1 MPEDAER
8 PSGREHTAERC
19 DGGTFISRS
28 HAPAWERTLYGTG
41 TMKTKLPEYKTKM
54 ICTIGPASNSEDMI
68 EAMIC
73 AGMDVARLNFSH
85 GGVADHASVIK
96 KIREAAKRCGKWVA
110 IMADLPG
117 PKMRIG
123 EMGEPVQLSGGDR
136 FVLTTEDIVGDSF
149 RVSMTMENL
158 PEVVRP
164 GNTLYL
170 NDGLIQLK
178 VKDVSGADIVCE
190 VVVGGVLTSR
200 KGLNVPGVDLGASAF
215 TERDRECME
224 FAFRHEVDAIGQS
237 FVSNS
242 GDVKDARQAAAELG
256 YNPFIIAKLERTTV
270 IDNLDEIMEAADGVM
285 VARGDLG
292 IEIPIESIASAQKLI
307 TRRANMAGKP
317 VIIATQMLESMT
329 SNRRPTRAE
338 ATDVANAILDGADCV
353 MLSGESA
360 VGKYPLQAVA
370 MLTKIAASV
379 EPYRKDLKHGFAWH
393 DESAKTD
400 MGGADLV
407 ALSIKNI
414 LPLIRVPAAVFSP
427 SVSGYTPRLLTRYRL
442 PVWIL
447 AVSGSWKTCRDLSF
461 SYGVYAIYDQ
471 SHPSDWTD
479 FIKDA
484 IDKLG
489 LSGSCVIQTE
499 GPSPDHPAIN
509 HKMELI
515 YLNDRIQV
523 TGDREDGDKKIS
535 ECCF

>member
-1 MPEDAER
+1 
-8 PSGREHTAERC
+8 
-19 DGGTFISRS
+19 
-28 HAPAWERTLYGTG
+28 
-41 TMKTKLPEYKTKM
+41 MKTKLAKYKTKL

-85 GGVADHASVIK
+85 GGFADHGEVIK
-96 KIREAAKRCGKWVA
+96 KVRKAAKRCGKWVA
-110 IMADLPG
+110 IMADFPG

-123 EMGEPVQLSGGDR
+123 EMREPVQLSGGDQ
-136 FVLTTEDIVGDSF
+136 FVLTTNDLIGDSS
-149 RVSMTMENL
+149 RVSITMENL
-158 PEVVRP
+158 PVVVRP
-164 GNTLYL
+164 GNIMYL

-178 VKDVSGADIVCE
+178 VTSVSGTDIICKVM
-190 VVVGGVLTSR
+190 VGGVLTSR

-215 TERDRECME
+215 TDRDRECMA
-224 FAFRHEVDAIGQS
+224 FAFKHEIDAIGQS

-242 GDVKDARQAAAELG
+242 RDVNDARKAAAELG
-256 YNPFIIAKLERTTV
+256 YNPFIIAKLERATV
-270 IDNLDEIMEAADGVM
+270 IDNLDEILEAADGVM

-292 IEIPIESIASAQKLI
+292 IEIPIESIASAQKQI

-329 SNRRPTRAE
+329 GNRRPTRAE

-360 VGKYPLQAVA
+360 VGKYPLQAVE

-379 EPYRKDLKHGFAWH
+379 EPYRKDLNPDCAWH
-393 DESAKTD
+393 NEPVKTD
-400 MGGADLV
+400 MDGADLV

-414 LPLIRVPAAVFSP
+414 LPRIKVLAAVFSP

-447 AVSGSWKTCRDLSF
+447 AVSGSWKTCRDLAF

-471 SHPSDWTD
+471 AHPNDWTD
-479 FIKDA
+479 FIKA
-484 IDKLG
+484 AVGELG
-489 LSGSCVIQTE
+489 LPGSWVIQTE

-515 YLNDRIQV
+515 CLDQGSDDR
-523 TGDREDGDKKIS
+523 
-535 ECCF
+535 